1 MQAFLIMN
9 NNRIIFLIA
18 TSFSLLVNIPRIL
31 LLFSNGESGSGLI
44 MVSNEDIIL
53 RMLSLFGFCFVVL
66 KLNIDWSIKWFH
78 KKAFSKSI
86 LISIVILFLWIQILK
101 TFDTIINEALS
112 ATLNHRVN
120 NYVYFFVM
128 LMLLIISKTVLLNNK
143 TKIDAIEKEQLKQQT
158 LQNELSALKNQ
169 VNPHFLF
176 NSLNSLTLLVR
187 EDQKTAEKFI
197 KQLSFLYRYILQS
210 KDQNLVTLKEELK
223 FLNSYIF
230 LIKER
235 YRENFHINISIDESL
250 LQKETPT
257 LALQILVEN
266 SVKHNEISARKP
278 LTVDIY
284 NDDNFLIVK
293 NKIQKRTGSTEST
306 NTGLSNLNNRFQ
318 LSLNKTI
325 IIEKSQDYFI
335 VKLPIL

>member
-1 MQAFLIMN
+1 MN

-18 TSFSLLVNIPRIL
+18 ISFSLLVNVPRIL
-31 LLFSNGESGSGLI
+31 FLLGNGKSNGLFE
-44 MVSNEDIIL
+44 VSAEDIIF
-53 RMLSLFGFCFVVL
+53 RALSLFIFCLVVL
-66 KLNIDWSIKWFH
+66 KFNIDWGTKWFH
-78 KKAFSKSI
+78 KSAFLKSCLLSVII
-86 LISIVILFLWIQILK
+86 LIVWMGLYRNFNTL
-101 TFDTIINEALS
+101 INGVDSTSL
-112 ATLNHRVN
+112 TNRIN
-120 NYVYFFVM
+120 NYVYFFVT
-128 LMLLIISKTVLLNNK
+128 LMLLIISRAVLLNNK
-143 TKIDAIEKEQLKQQT
+143 SKIDAVEKEQLKQQT

-187 EDQKTAEKFI
+187 EDSKTAEIFI
-197 KQLSFLYRYILQS
+197 KKLSFLYRYILQS

-235 YRENFHINISIDESL
+235 YRENFNVSIRIDESL
-250 LQKETPT
+250 LQKKTPT
-257 LALQILVEN
+257 LALQLLVEN
-266 SVKHNEISARKP
+266 SVKHNEISAKKP
-278 LTVDIY
+278 LTVDVY

-293 NKIQKRTGSTEST
+293 NKIQKRTGSIEST

-318 LSLNKTI
+318 LSLSKTI
-325 IIEKSQDYFI
+325 IIEKSQDFFI

>member
-31 LLFSNGESGSGLI
+31 FLFGNGESSGLI
-44 MVSNEDIIL
+44 VVSTEDTIL
-53 RMLSLFGFCFVVL
+53 RVLSLFGFCFVVL
-66 KLNIDWSIKWFH
+66 KLNIDWGIKWFH

-86 LISIVILFLWIQILK
+86 LISIVILILWILILR
-101 TFDTIINEALS
+101 TFDSIINEAIS
-112 ATLNHRVN
+112 TTLNLRFN

-128 LMLLIISKTVLLNNK
+128 LMLLIISRTVLLNNK

-197 KQLSFLYRYILQS
+197 KKLSFLYRYILQS
-210 KDQNLVTLKEELK
+210 KDQNLVALKEELK

-235 YRENFHINISIDESL
+235 YRENFHVNISIDEGL

-266 SVKHNEISARKP
+266 SVKHNEISAKKP

-293 NKIQKRTGSTEST
+293 NKIQKRTGSIEST

-318 LSLNKTI
+318 LSLNKSI

>member
-1 MQAFLIMN
+1 
-9 NNRIIFLIA
+9 
-18 TSFSLLVNIPRIL
+18 
-31 LLFSNGESGSGLI
+31 
-44 MVSNEDIIL
+44 MVSTEDIIL
-53 RMLSLFGFCFVVL
+53 RVLSLFVFCFVVL
-66 KLNIDWSIKWFH
+66 KLNIDWGVKWFH
-78 KKAFSKSI
+78 KKKAFSKSI
-86 LISIVILFLWIQILK
+86 LISIVILILWILIIR
-101 TFDTIINEALS
+101 TFDSIINEAVS
-112 ATLNHRVN
+112 TTLNHRFN

>member
-1 MQAFLIMN
+1 LQAFLVMN

-18 TSFSLLVNIPRIL
+18 ISFSLLVNVPRIL
-31 LLFSNGESGSGLI
+31 FLLGNGESNGLFE
-44 MVSNEDIIL
+44 VSAEDIIF
-53 RMLSLFGFCFVVL
+53 RILSLFTFCLVIL
-66 KLNIDWSIKWFH
+66 KFNINWANKW
-78 KKAFSKSI
+78 FSKSTFLKSCLLSVVI
-86 LISIVILFLWIQILK
+86 LIVWMGLYQNFNTL
-101 TFDTIINEALS
+101 INGVDSTSL
-112 ATLNHRVN
+112 TNRIN
-120 NYVYFFVM
+120 NYVYFFVT
-128 LMLLIISKTVLLNNK
+128 LMLLIISRAVLLNNK
-143 TKIDAIEKEQLKQQT
+143 SKIDAVEKEQLKQQT

-187 EDQKTAEKFI
+187 EDPKTAEIFI
-197 KQLSFLYRYILQS
+197 KKLSFLYRYILQS

-235 YRENFHINISIDESL
+235 YRENFNVSIRIDESL
-250 LQKETPT
+250 LQKKTPT
-257 LALQILVEN
+257 LALQLLVEN
-266 SVKHNEISARKP
+266 SVKHNEISAKKP
-278 LTVDIY
+278 LTVDVY

-293 NKIQKRTGSTEST
+293 NKIQKRTGSIDST

-318 LSLNKTI
+318 LSLSKTI
-325 IIEKSQDYFI
+325 IIEKSQDFFI